1 MDFDQIEALRRR
13 QPAWRLLRSDNAALV
28 ISFLGQVFV
37 AENTRS
43 IPFAEL
49 ASRLDDVLQDLNA
62 RLGEDTFPRT
72 AEAYLDAWAHPEA
85 GWLRKYYP
93 IGGQVAHV
101 DATADLQ
108 RAHSWVVSL
117 QPRDFVGTESRLGV
131 ALQLLEEMALGSQA
145 DPQVRMRDLERRR
158 AELDRQIERVRRG
171 EVDVLDATSL
181 RDRYQQF
188 CATARGLLA
197 DFREVEENFRSLDR
211 ELRERVTS
219 WGGSKGELLDDV
231 LGDRALI
238 TDSDQGRSFHAF
250 YDFLLS
256 PSRQERFE
264 DLLGQVQAMAAL
276 TFPDPHVAR
285 IHHDWLDAGERT
297 QATVRLLSEQ
307 LRRFLD
313 DRAWLENRRV
323 GDLLRSIEST
333 ALALRA
339 HGPIDLHM
347 ELDDVRPQLRLPTE
361 RPLYAVR
368 ERGQLDSSSVEV
380 GHADTDTALLFD
392 QVYVDHLPLAREV
405 RRTLQARSQATLGE
419 VLDSRPLEL
428 GLAELVSYLA
438 LDDPGFEVV
447 FDEAARQSVTWSD
460 GDGQEHR
467 ATVPV
472 VTYLRAGSGS
482 APEPLR

>member
-1 MDFDQIEALRRR
+1 VDFDQVEALRRR
-13 QPAWRLLRSDNAALV
+13 HPAWRLLRSDNAAVV

-37 AENTRS
+37 TENVRS
-43 IPFAEL
+43 VPFAEL
-49 ASRLDDVLQDLNA
+49 SSRLDDVLQDLNG
-62 RLGEDTFPRT
+62 RLGEGTYPR
-72 AEAYLDAWAHPEA
+72 AANSYLDDWARPEA

-93 IGGQVAHV
+93 VGSQVAHV

-117 QPRDFVGTESRLGV
+117 QPRDFVGTESRLSV

-145 DPQVRMRDLERRR
+145 DPQVRLRDLDRRR
-158 AELDRQIERVRRG
+158 AEIDRQIEKVRRG

-188 CATARGLLA
+188 CATSRGLLA

-211 ELRERVTS
+211 ALRERVTS
-219 WGGSKGELLDDV
+219 WAGSKGELLDEV
-231 LGDRALI
+231 LGDRTSI

-264 DLLGQVQAMAAL
+264 ELLGQVQAMAAL
-276 TFPDPHVAR
+276 TSRDPHIAR

-297 QATVRLLSEQ
+297 QVTVRLLSEQ

-323 GDLLRSIEST
+323 GELLRGIQSK

-339 HGPIDLHM
+339 HSPDLLL
-347 ELDDVRPQLRLPTE
+347 ELDDVRPQVVLPTE

-368 ERGQLDSSSVEV
+368 TRGQLDSSSVEV
-380 GHADTDTALLFD
+380 GHAEADTALLFD
-392 QVYVDHLPLAREV
+392 QVYVDPVPLAREV

-419 VLDSRPLEL
+419 VLDGRPLEL
-428 GLAELVSYLA
+428 GLAELVTYLA
-438 LDDPGFEVV
+438 LDDPGFDVV
-447 FDEAARQSVTWSD
+447 FDEAARQSVVWSD
-460 GDGQEHR
+460 EEGREHR

-472 VTYLRAGSGS
+472 VTYVRAGTGS
-482 APEPLR
+482 ALGPHR